1 MVRKDKAGWHD
12 RVIQRSFG
20 KWFGIGAFAGASLTA
35 GCVACAATAVA
46 ADLPARTYT
55 KAPASA
61 LPETLYNWTGFYVG
75 GHIGGALAG
84 PDSLERNN
92 GRFLGGV
99 QVGVDRQFATNWVF
113 GSEVQLS
120 GLVGGSGNGI
130 LFPGGT
136 LVTSKTNALGS
147 VAARLGYTWGPLL
160 LYAKAGYAVRDN
172 SNINANAGGAPV
184 AVTTSDRHHGG
195 VTAGGGL
202 EYMFAPNW
210 SAMAEYQ
217 YYNFGD
223 NHFTGEPA
231 ALVGSRF
238 WNDEHTVKLGINYR
252 FSQGS

>member
-1 MVRKDKAGWHD
+1 
-12 RVIQRSFG
+12 
-20 KWFGIGAFAGASLTA
+20 
-35 GCVACAATAVA
+35 
-46 ADLPARTYT
+46 
-55 KAPASA
+55 
-61 LPETLYNWTGFYVG
+61 
-75 GHIGGALAG
+75 
-84 PDSLERNN
+84 
-92 GRFLGGV
+92 
-99 QVGVDRQFATNWVF
+99 
-113 GSEVQLS
+113 
-120 GLVGGSGNGI
+120 
-130 LFPGGT
+130 
-136 LVTSKTNALGS
+136 VTSKTNALGS